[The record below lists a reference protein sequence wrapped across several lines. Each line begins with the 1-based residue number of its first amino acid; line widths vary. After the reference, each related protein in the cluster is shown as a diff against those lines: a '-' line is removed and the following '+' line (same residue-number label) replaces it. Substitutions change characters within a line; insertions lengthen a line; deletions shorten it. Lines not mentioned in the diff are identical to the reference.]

1 MTEASLASAAIGTFM
16 PNHTIKLHGTALSGH
31 AHRVEL
37 LLRMLDLPYCTVDA
51 SAPVRRAPEFRRLN
65 PFAQI
70 PVLEDGDLVLSDSN
84 AMLVY
89 LAKRYDKGGTW
100 LPEEPVAAALVQRWL
115 SIAAGEVKY
124 GPAAARLM
132 THWGLK
138 GDKQIATEIAENLFR
153 FMDVHLTDRTY
164 LAAEHP
170 TIADLA
176 CYSYIAHAPEGGI
189 SLAPYPAL
197 RAWLS
202 RVEALPH
209 FKPMPRT
216 PMPPST

>member
-1 MTEASLASAAIGTFM
+1 MS
-16 PNHTIKLHGTALSGH
+16 NNTIKLHGTALSGH

-37 LLRMLDLPYCTVDA
+37 LLRILELPYCTVDA
-51 SAPVRRAPEFRRLN
+51 PAPVRRAPEFRKLN

-70 PVLEDGDLVLSDSN
+70 PVLEDGDLILCDSN

-89 LAKRYDKGGTW
+89 LAKKYDKSGTW

-138 GDKQIATEIAENLFR
+138 GDKQIAIETAENLFR
-153 FMDVHLTDRTY
+153 FMDVHLADRTY

-176 CYSYIAHAPEGGI
+176 CYAYIAHAPEGGI
-189 SLAPYPAL
+189 SLDPYPAL
-197 RAWLS
+197 RAWLE

-216 PMPPST
+216 PMPPAT